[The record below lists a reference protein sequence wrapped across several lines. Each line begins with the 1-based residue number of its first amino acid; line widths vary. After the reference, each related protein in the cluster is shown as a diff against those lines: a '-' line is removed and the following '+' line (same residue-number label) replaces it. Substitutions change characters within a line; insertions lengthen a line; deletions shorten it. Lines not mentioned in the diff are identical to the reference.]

1 MRRKVYTKD
10 QILKAAHEV
19 VLESGFEKF
28 TARNVA
34 KKMGISTQPIY
45 LEFKNMEDLKRT
57 LLQKI
62 ETDMHRK
69 FMSQPIT
76 GDVIVDAPVHYIEF
90 AMKKPKLFKALYVDP
105 KGGGPIMYEYSLK
118 FYKELSKQSRR
129 FNSISEEN
137 FNLLHLEAWIVV
149 NGLITMLLAGIISLS
164 HEELIDLV
172 QKLIDDISQGKKFQ
186 FDVKVDPKIS
196 ENI

>member
-62 ETDMHRK
+62 QTDLTRK

-76 GDVIVDAPVHYIEF
+76 GDLIVDAPVHYVEF
-90 AMKKPKLFKALYVDP
+90 ALKKPKLFKALFVDP
-105 KGGGPIMYEYSLK
+105 KGGGPIMYEYSVE

-129 FNSISEEN
+129 FGKLPKEDFE
-137 FNLLHLEAWIVV
+137 LLHLEAWIVV
-149 NGLITMLLAGIISLS
+149 NGLITMLLAGIITLTR
-164 HEELIDLV
+164 EELIELV
-172 QKLIDDISQGKKFQ
+172 QQLIEDISEGKKFK
-186 FDVKVDPKIS
+186 FDVTEYINKA
-196 ENI
+196 

>member
-62 ETDMHRK
+62 ETDLTRK

-76 GDVIVDAPVHYIEF
+76 GDLIVDAPVHYVEF
-90 AMKKPKLFKALYVDP
+90 ALKKPKLFKALFVDP
-105 KGGGPIMYEYSLK
+105 KGGGPIMYEYSVE

-129 FNSISEEN
+129 FGKLPKEDFE
-137 FNLLHLEAWIVV
+137 LLHLEAWIVV
-149 NGLITMLLAGIISLS
+149 NGLITMLLAGIITLTR
-164 HEELIDLV
+164 EELIELV
-172 QKLIDDISQGKKFQ
+172 QQLIEDISEAKKFK
-186 FDVKVDPKIS
+186 FDVTEYINKA
-196 ENI
+196 

>member
-62 ETDMHRK
+62 ETDLTRK

-76 GDVIVDAPVHYIEF
+76 GDLIVDAPVHYVEF
-90 AMKKPKLFKALYVDP
+90 ALKKPKLFKALFVDP
-105 KGGGPIMYEYSLK
+105 KGGGPIMYEYSVE

-129 FNSISEEN
+129 FSKLPKEDFE
-137 FNLLHLEAWIVV
+137 LLHLEAWIVV
-149 NGLITMLLAGIISLS
+149 NGLITMLLAGIITLTR
-164 HEELIDLV
+164 EELIELV
-172 QKLIDDISQGKKFQ
+172 QQLIEDISEGKKFK
-186 FDVKVDPKIS
+186 FDVTEYINKA
-196 ENI
+196 

>member
-62 ETDMHRK
+62 ETDLTRK

-76 GDVIVDAPVHYIEF
+76 GDLIVDAPIHYVEF
-90 AMKKPKLFKALYVDP
+90 ALKKPKLFKALFVDP
-105 KGGGPIMYEYSLK
+105 KGGGPIMYEYSVE

-129 FNSISEEN
+129 CGKLPKEDFE
-137 FNLLHLEAWIVV
+137 LLHLEAWIVV
-149 NGLITMLLAGIISLS
+149 NGLITMLLAGIITLTR
-164 HEELIDLV
+164 EELIELV
-172 QKLIDDISQGKKFQ
+172 QQLIEDISEGKKFK
-186 FDVKVDPKIS
+186 FDVTEYINKA
-196 ENI
+196 

>member
-62 ETDMHRK
+62 ETDLTRK

-76 GDVIVDAPVHYIEF
+76 GDLIVDAPVHYVEF
-90 AMKKPKLFKALYVDP
+90 ALKKPKLFKALFVDP
-105 KGGGPIMYEYSLK
+105 KGGGPIMYEYSVE

-129 FNSISEEN
+129 FSKLPKEDFE
-137 FNLLHLEAWIVV
+137 LLHLEAWVVV
-149 NGLITMLLAGIISLS
+149 NGLITMLLAGIITLTR
-164 HEELIDLV
+164 EELIELV
-172 QKLIDDISQGKKFQ
+172 QQLIEDISEGKKFK
-186 FDVKVDPKIS
+186 FDVTEHINKA
-196 ENI
+196 

>member
-57 LLQKI
+57 LLHKI
-62 ETDMHRK
+62 ETDLTRK
-69 FMSQPIT
+69 FISQPIT
-76 GDVIVDAPVHYIEF
+76 GDLTVDAPVHYVEF
-90 AMKKPKLFKALYVDP
+90 ALKKPKLFKALFVDP
-105 KGGGPIMYEYSLK
+105 KGGGPIMYEYSVK
-118 FYKELSKQSRR
+118 FYKELSQKSRR
-129 FNSISEEN
+129 FGKLSKEDFE
-137 FNLLHLEAWIVV
+137 LLHLEAWIVV
-149 NGLITMLLAGIISLS
+149 NGLITMLLAGIITLTR
-164 HEELIDLV
+164 EELVELV
-172 QKLIDDISQGKKFQ
+172 QQLFDDISEGKKFK
-186 FDVKVDPKIS
+186 FDVTEHI
-196 ENI
+196 NRA

>member
-62 ETDMHRK
+62 ETDLTRK

-76 GDVIVDAPVHYIEF
+76 GDLIVDAPVHYVEF
-90 AMKKPKLFKALYVDP
+90 ALKKPKLFKALFVDP
-105 KGGGPIMYEYSLK
+105 KGGGPIMYEYSVE

-129 FNSISEEN
+129 FGKLPKEDFE
-137 FNLLHLEAWIVV
+137 LLHLEAWIVV
-149 NGLITMLLAGIISLS
+149 NGLITMLLAGIITLTR
-164 HEELIDLV
+164 EELIELV
-172 QKLIDDISQGKKFQ
+172 QQLIEDISEGKKFK
-186 FDVKVDPKIS
+186 FDVTEHINKA
-196 ENI
+196 

>member
-62 ETDMHRK
+62 ETDLTRK

-76 GDVIVDAPVHYIEF
+76 GDLIVDAPVHYVEF
-90 AMKKPKLFKALYVDP
+90 ALKKPKLFKALFVDP
-105 KGGGPIMYEYSLK
+105 KGGGPIMYEYSVE

-129 FNSISEEN
+129 FGKLPKEDFE
-137 FNLLHLEAWIVV
+137 LLHLEAWIVV
-149 NGLITMLLAGIISLS
+149 NGLITMLLAGIITLTR
-164 HEELIDLV
+164 EELIELV
-172 QKLIDDISQGKKFQ
+172 QQLIEDISEGKKFK
-186 FDVKVDPKIS
+186 FDVTDYINKA
-196 ENI
+196 

>member
-62 ETDMHRK
+62 QTDLTRK

-76 GDVIVDAPVHYIEF
+76 GDLIVDAPVHYVEF
-90 AMKKPKLFKALYVDP
+90 ALKKPRLFKALFVDP
-105 KGGGPIMYEYSLK
+105 KGGGPIMYEYSVE

-129 FNSISEEN
+129 FGKLPKEDYE
-137 FNLLHLEAWIVV
+137 LLHLETWVVV
-149 NGLITMLLAGIISLS
+149 NGLITMLLAGIITLTR
-164 HEELIDLV
+164 EELIELV
-172 QKLIDDISQGKKFQ
+172 QQLIEDISEGKKFK
-186 FDVKVDPKIS
+186 FDVTEHINKA
-196 ENI
+196 

>member
-62 ETDMHRK
+62 QTDLTRK

-76 GDVIVDAPVHYIEF
+76 GDLIVDAPVHYIEF
-90 AMKKPKLFKALYVDP
+90 ALKKPKLFKALFVDP
-105 KGGGPIMYEYSLK
+105 KGGGPIMYEYSVE

-129 FNSISEEN
+129 FSKLPKEDFE
-137 FNLLHLEAWIVV
+137 LLHLEAWIVV
-149 NGLITMLLAGIISLS
+149 NGLITMLLAGIITLTR
-164 HEELIDLV
+164 EELIELV
-172 QKLIDDISQGKKFQ
+172 QQLIEDISEGKKFK
-186 FDVKVDPKIS
+186 FDVTEYINKA
-196 ENI
+196 

>member
-62 ETDMHRK
+62 ETDLTRK

-76 GDVIVDAPVHYIEF
+76 GDLIVDAPVHYVEF
-90 AMKKPKLFKALYVDP
+90 ALKKPKLFKALFVDP
-105 KGGGPIMYEYSLK
+105 KGGGPIMYEYSVE

-129 FNSISEEN
+129 FSKLPKEDFE
-137 FNLLHLEAWIVV
+137 LLHLEAWIVV
-149 NGLITMLLAGIISLS
+149 NGLITMLLADIITLTR
-164 HEELIDLV
+164 EELIELV
-172 QKLIDDISQGKKFQ
+172 QQLIEDISEGKKFK
-186 FDVKVDPKIS
+186 FDVTEHI
-196 ENI
+196 NRA

>member
-62 ETDMHRK
+62 QTDLTRK

-76 GDVIVDAPVHYIEF
+76 GDLIVDAPVHYVEF
-90 AMKKPKLFKALYVDP
+90 ALKKPILFKALFVDP
-105 KGGGPIMYEYSLK
+105 KGGGPIMYEYSVE

-129 FNSISEEN
+129 FGKLPKEDYE
-137 FNLLHLEAWIVV
+137 LLHLEAWVVV
-149 NGLITMLLAGIISLS
+149 NGLITMLLAGIIKLTR
-164 HEELIDLV
+164 EELIELV
-172 QKLIDDISQGKKFQ
+172 QQLIEDISEGKKFK
-186 FDVKVDPKIS
+186 FDVTKYINKA
-196 ENI
+196 

>member
-10 QILKAAHEV
+10 QILKVAHEV

-62 ETDMHRK
+62 QTDLTRK

-76 GDVIVDAPVHYIEF
+76 GDLIVDAPVHYIEF
-90 AMKKPKLFKALYVDP
+90 ALKKPKLFKALFVDP
-105 KGGGPIMYEYSLK
+105 KGGGPIMYEYSVE

-129 FNSISEEN
+129 FGKLPKEDYE
-137 FNLLHLEAWIVV
+137 LLHLETWVVV
-149 NGLITMLLAGIISLS
+149 NGLITMLLAGIITLTR
-164 HEELIDLV
+164 EELIELV
-172 QKLIDDISQGKKFQ
+172 QQLIEDISEGKKFK
-186 FDVKVDPKIS
+186 FDVTEHINKA
-196 ENI
+196 

>member
-62 ETDMHRK
+62 QTDLTRK

-76 GDVIVDAPVHYIEF
+76 GDLIVDAPVHYIEF
-90 AMKKPKLFKALYVDP
+90 ALKKPKLFKALFVDP
-105 KGGGPIMYEYSLK
+105 KGGGPIMYEYSVE

-129 FNSISEEN
+129 FGKLPKEDYE
-137 FNLLHLEAWIVV
+137 LLHLETWVVV
-149 NGLITMLLAGIISLS
+149 NGLITMLLAGIITLTR
-164 HEELIDLV
+164 EELIELV
-172 QKLIDDISQGKKFQ
+172 QQLIEDISECKKFK
-186 FDVKVDPKIS
+186 FDVTEHINKA
-196 ENI
+196 

>member
-62 ETDMHRK
+62 QTDLTRK

-76 GDVIVDAPVHYIEF
+76 GDLTVDAPVRYVEF
-90 AMKKPKLFKALYVDP
+90 ALKKPKLFKALFVDP
-105 KGGGPIMYEYSLK
+105 KGGGPIMYEYSIE

-129 FNSISEEN
+129 FGKLPKEDYE
-137 FNLLHLEAWIVV
+137 LLHLEAWIVV
-149 NGLITMLLAGIISLS
+149 NGLITMLLAGIITLTR
-164 HEELIDLV
+164 EELIELV
-172 QKLIDDISQGKKFQ
+172 QQLIEDISEGKKFK
-186 FDVKVDPKIS
+186 FDVTEHINKA
-196 ENI
+196 